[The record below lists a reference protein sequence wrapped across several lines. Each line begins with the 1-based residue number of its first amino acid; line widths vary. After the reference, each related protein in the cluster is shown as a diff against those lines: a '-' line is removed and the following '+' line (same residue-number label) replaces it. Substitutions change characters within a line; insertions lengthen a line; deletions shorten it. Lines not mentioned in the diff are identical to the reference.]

1 MLLAFWQKLKKL
13 STPIKD
19 IRVVAK
25 GIETVSTLKGEYEC
39 IMIIPE
45 SKNGTLLK
53 NKGSMKIWL
62 SNDLFKI
69 PVKIENI
76 TKNGNLTMLLKEIR

>member
-1 MLLAFWQKLKKL
+1 
-13 STPIKD
+13 
-19 IRVVAK
+19 
-25 GIETVSTLKGEYEC
+25 
-39 IMIIPE
+39 MIIPE